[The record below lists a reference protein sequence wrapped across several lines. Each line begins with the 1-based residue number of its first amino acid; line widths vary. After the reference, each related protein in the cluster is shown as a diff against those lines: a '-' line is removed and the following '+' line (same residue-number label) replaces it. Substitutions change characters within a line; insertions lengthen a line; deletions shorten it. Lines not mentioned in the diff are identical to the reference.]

1 MDVEAQDD
9 GVLAKIIVRCRWGII
24 SLTGQIGDGTGDVP
38 VGKLIAV
45 LAEEGDD
52 LATLEMPSDDEAPK
66 ASTSQPAPS
75 PASKSNG
82 AKAAEETL
90 VKGGS
95 YEARSDTKPP
105 PEHSPA
111 KAHDVHISH
120 AQPLFPSVQFLL
132 AEAGIS
138 DANAIKATGKHGR
151 LTKADVLLHLGKL
164 PSNDVRG
171 TAKDAPDTSVLPEH
185 SRRGGSK
192 STAAMGSPA
201 GAAADVAKPPDARSF
216 RRMIVD
222 GLASAPQRLA
232 AAKAASSPIPLQAPR
247 VISFEDVV
255 GGYVPAPSP
264 VARLDLPLSKAP
276 RLCVGLPK
284 GDPLRMVL
292 ET

>member
-9 GVLAKIIVRCRWGII
+9 GVLAKIIVHRSPRRL
-24 SLTGQIGDGTGDVP
+24 SLTVQIGDGTGDVP

-52 LATLEMPSDDEAPK
+52 LATLEMPSEDEAPK
-66 ASTSQPAPS
+66 ASTSQPAP
-75 PASKSNG
+75 ASKSDG
-82 AKAAEETL
+82 APAAEETL
-90 VKGGS
+90 AKGGS

-105 PEHSPA
+105 PAHSPA

-151 LTKADVLLHLGKL
+151 LTKGDVLLHLGRL

-171 TAKDAPDTSVLPEH
+171 TAKDAPDVSVLPEH

-192 STAAMGSPA
+192 STAAQGSLA
-201 GAAADVAKPPDARSF
+201 GPAADVAKPPDARSL
-216 RRMIVD
+216 RRMIVE
-222 GLASAPQRLA
+222 GLAAAPQRLA
-232 AAKAASSPIPLQAPR
+232 AAKAATSPLPLHAPR
-247 VISFEDVV
+247 TISFDDIVA
-255 GGYVPAPSP
+255 GYVPAPSP
-264 VARLDLPLSKAP
+264 VAGLDLSLGKAP
-276 RLCVGLPK
+276 RVGAGLPK
-284 GDPLRMVL
+284 SDPLRMYL
-292 ET
+292 EL

>member
-1 MDVEAQDD
+1 M
-9 GVLAKIIVRCRWGII
+9 
-24 SLTGQIGDGTGDVP
+24 QIGDGTNDVP
-38 VGKLIAV
+38 VGKMIAV

-52 LATLEMPSDDEAPK
+52 LATLEMPSEDEAPK
-66 ASTSQPAPS
+66 PSTSQAKPEPS
-75 PASKSNG
+75 GSSSSSASSSEG
-82 AKAAEETL
+82 AQTEALA
-90 VKGGS
+90 KGGS

-105 PEHSPA
+105 PERSPG
-111 KAHDVHISH
+111 KAHGVHPTH

-132 AEAGIS
+132 AENGIS
-138 DANAIKATGKHGR
+138 DANSIKATGKHGR

-192 STAAMGSPA
+192 ATAAMGSPA

-216 RRMIVD
+216 RRTIVD

-247 VISFEDVV
+247 LISFEDVV